1 MKRLV
6 EFPLEDG
13 SFIMVEVDGAE
24 ASGGGAVRGLHPTE
38 VAEKARQ
45 TFEASMERIKP
56 AAAALISKLRELSDQ
71 PEQVAV
77 EFGVKLSA
85 AAGVVLASSG
95 LEANFKVTLTWK
107 REQKQ
112 NKP

>member
-1 MKRLV
+1 MKRLI

-13 SFIMVEVDGAE
+13 THIMVETDSIEAAE
-24 ASGGGAVRGLHPTE
+24 STERGLYVSE
-38 VAEKARQ
+38 LAEKAKQ
-45 TFEASMERIKP
+45 TFETSLERIKP
-56 AAAALISKLRELSDQ
+56 TAAAIIAKLRELSDQ

-85 AAGVVLASSG
+85 AAGVVLASSS

-107 REQKQ
+107 REQKEV
-112 NKP
+112 KP